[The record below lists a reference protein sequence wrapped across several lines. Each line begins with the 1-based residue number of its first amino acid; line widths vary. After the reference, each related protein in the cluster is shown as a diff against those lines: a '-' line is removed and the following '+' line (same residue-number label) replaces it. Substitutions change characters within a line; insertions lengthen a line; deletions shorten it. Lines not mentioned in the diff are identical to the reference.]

1 MENTMKLA
9 LRQSRAA
16 ARTMQSAVV
25 SVSKRPIWGRFTP
38 YWFLLP
44 AFAIYLIFFV
54 YPLLFSFYLSFMKWN
69 LISPVKEFVGTVN
82 YRNLLQDEVFW
93 IAFQNSGLYVL
104 YTVPIAICMG
114 LGLALMV
121 ESMTRGKS
129 LYRLMFFLPVVTSIG
144 IISIVWSLMYNP
156 DVGVINK
163 MLRMI
168 GLDGPNWLNQP
179 DTVLWSLAI
188 LGIWKSFGYNLV
200 LYISGLKAI
209 DRALYESASLDG
221 ANRWQKLMHVTLPM
235 ISPVTFF
242 IVVMSIISS
251 FQVFAT
257 IQVMT
262 QGGPNNASNVLVFQI
277 YQEAFQF
284 FNIGIATASSSLLL
298 VMIGTLTI
306 LQLTIGQKLVHYQ

>member
-1 MENTMKLA
+1 MENTMKIA

-16 ARTMQSAVV
+16 ARTMHSAAIRVAR
-25 SVSKRPIWGRFTP
+25 RPLWGSLIP

-44 AFAIYLIFFV
+44 VVVVYLIFFV
-54 YPLLFSFYLSFMKWN
+54 YPLLFSFYLSFMQWN
-69 LISPVKEFVGTVN
+69 LISPNKEFVGIAN
-82 YRNLLQDEVFW
+82 YRHLLQDEVFW
-93 IAFQNSGLYVL
+93 IAFRNSGLYVL
-104 YTVPIAICMG
+104 YTVPIAIFLG
-114 LGLALMV
+114 LGLALIV
-121 ESMTRGKS
+121 ESMTKGKS

-156 DVGVINK
+156 DVGAVNK
-163 MLRMI
+163 LLTMF
-168 GLDGPNWLNQP
+168 GLSGPNWLNQP
-179 DTVLWSLAI
+179 STVLWALAI
-188 LGIWKSFGYNLV
+188 LGIWKGFGYNLV

-221 ANRWQKLMHVTLPM
+221 ANRWQKLINVTFPM

-284 FNIGIATASSSLLL
+284 FNIGVATASSSLLL
-298 VMIGTLTI
+298 IIIGTLTV